1 MGNSVSHQCPH
12 CGNIQHNMNKQCDS
26 CGKSMIQEYKRSP
39 IFFIGIALASIF
51 AVAGIASKTLFEI
64 SCLLTIT
71 ASLCV
76 SVASE
81 IVSRSRSGKFI
92 DATRIEKT
100 IKSLLESQPFTDVYG
115 LGNFNGF
122 SSGKILL
129 DEKGKRL
136 IFLIEP
142 NIAERILPF
151 PQILDIRM
159 TEERKETEKSVIGR
173 AAVGSLVAGSVGAV
187 VGAVSGIGNKI
198 EKTFFI
204 KIEYSPQD
212 LNYSTKTIRLKIPN
226 GESNFVKNTRVAIG
240 LDKPQNT
247 ESTFQKTEYL

>member
-159 TEERKETEKSVIGR
+159 TEERKKLKKALSGAQPLVLLFPVQSVLLLGQYQELET
-173 AAVGSLVAGSVGAV
+173 
-187 VGAVSGIGNKI
+187 
-198 EKTFFI
+198 
-204 KIEYSPQD
+204 
-212 LNYSTKTIRLKIPN
+212 RLKKHFSSRLNI
-226 GESNFVKNTRVAIG
+226 
-240 LDKPQNT
+240 LL
-247 ESTFQKTEYL
+247 KT